1 MPRLFAALEIPPEAG
16 QALAGLRC
24 GLPPARK
31 GWEDGRANNNAR
43 GGVARRGA
51 DNMRKPGQAGRGAD
65 AVRWIEPADYHITLR
80 FYGDVSFAIADEIVA
95 ALGKIQARA
104 FSLALKGIQV
114 FSPKKPRSLY
124 AQVAAAAEL
133 LALQEKIEHISRRL
147 VPPETRKFTPHITLA
162 RLKQADEQSLAA
174 WLAARGNFTAPP
186 WPVKRFC
193 LMSAKDS
200 VGGGPYI
207 IEESWPLA

>member
-24 GLPPARK
+24 GLPIARK

-43 GGVARRGA
+43 GGWAG
-51 DNMRKPGQAGRGAD
+51 GRGAD

-80 FYGDVSFAIADEIVA
+80 FYGDVSFAIADEIAA
-95 ALGKIQARA
+95 ALGKIRARA

-147 VPPETRKFTPHITLA
+147 VPPETRKFIPHITLA

-174 WLAARGNFTAPP
+174 WLAACGNFTAPL

-207 IEESWPLA
+207 IEESWALA